1 MLKSSVV
8 GRSHLGNPGL
18 ITTGTFPPA
27 AVKEAIRD
35 GAPPIDL
42 VDGAQLAEKLEELG
56 LGARGV
62 MVKRVTADEDWFK
75 NL

>member
-1 MLKSSVV
+1 MLQSSEV

-18 ITTGTFPPA
+18 IPTGTFTPA

-35 GAPPIDL
+35 EAPPIDL
-42 VDGAQLAEKLEELG
+42 VDRAQLTEKLEELG
-56 LGARGV
+56 LGARRK
-62 MVKRVTADEDWFK
+62 MVERVTADEDWFK